1 MGNPTLANHQ
11 EYLAIAI
18 RRTAP
23 LRAEDEA
30 VSREASRLVG
40 AGAQGLTPLECV
52 DVYREQFW
60 FRHWALLAEDFPTV
74 SWLLGGRSR
83 FDDLATEYLTSLPPS
98 TWDLQRLGEGL
109 PLHVAH
115 HTPWK
120 DQGPLA
126 DAARLDWAHVRAF
139 DAPDAAP
146 FDVRLLAAAPDD
158 AMPRATLAF
167 HPALQLLS
175 LRHTVQRT
183 RRDHAAGRTPAP
195 PSDEACFVAVWRDE
209 AHHIRDVDIEPDAFE
224 LWTLLAAGTPLGQ
237 ACEAVARDAPR
248 DAAPALEASVGRWFL
263 EWTSRGWVTD
273 VALDT

>member
-1 MGNPTLANHQ
+1 MGNPTLAGHQ
-11 EYLAIAI
+11 EYLANAV
-18 RRTAP
+18 RRTVP

-30 VSREASRLVG
+30 VSREASQLVG
-40 AGAQGLTPLECV
+40 AGALGLTPIECV

-60 FRHWALLAEDFPTV
+60 LRHRALLAEDFPTV

-83 FDDLATEYLTSLPPS
+83 FDELATEYLTSLPPS

-115 HTPWK
+115 HAPWK

-139 DAPDAAP
+139 DASDAAP
-146 FDVRLLAAAPDD
+146 FDVRRLAAAPDD

-175 LRHTVQRT
+175 LRYAVQRT
-183 RRDHAAGRTPAP
+183 RRDQAAGSTPVP
-195 PSDEACFVAVWRDE
+195 PSLETAFVAVWRDQ
-209 AHHIRDVDIEPDAFE
+209 AHHIRDVDVEPDAFE
-224 LWTLLAAGTPLGQ
+224 LWTLLSGGTPLGQ
-237 ACEAVARDAPR
+237 ACETLARNA
-248 DAAPALEASVGRWFL
+248 ASAPALEANVGRWFQ